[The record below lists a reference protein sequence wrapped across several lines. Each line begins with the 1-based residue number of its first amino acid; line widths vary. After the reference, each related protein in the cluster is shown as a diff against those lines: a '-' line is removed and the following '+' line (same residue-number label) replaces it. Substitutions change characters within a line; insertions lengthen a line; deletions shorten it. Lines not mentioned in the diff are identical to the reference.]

1 MVLLMENA
9 ALNAIRAYLDKGESA
24 VGTAVDIRHLAPTPA
39 GHTVRAEAVVTEV
52 AGRRIKFDV
61 TASDDVEVIGSGTHE
76 RIVIDLARFGQS
88 LAMKNKH

>member
-1 MVLLMENA
+1 
-9 ALNAIRAYLDKGESA
+9 
-24 VGTAVDIRHLAPTPA
+24 
-39 GHTVRAEAVVTEV
+39 VRAEAVVTEV

-76 RIVIDLARFGQS
+76 RIVIDLARFSQS